1 MATIENRAHYLKSL
15 SDLKDSLLDLA
26 SMVDKA
32 MHLSIFVLKSRDHR
46 QAERVILS
54 DSKIN
59 AKRYELEDEALEMLA
74 TQQPVLSRDL
84 RLVAAVMHIAGELER
99 MGDYA
104 KGLARISEMMA
115 GIPPT
120 SSLVTIDKMMQI
132 SRDMLN
138 QALDAFVRG
147 DVELARK
154 VIARDDEVDALYNQ
168 AYKELLALML
178 NDNQVVDLATMMLW
192 AIHNVERLGDRV
204 TNICERIVFVETG
217 QVMTG
222 SPHLH
227 AD

>member
-1 MATIENRAHYLKSL
+1 MATTDNRAHYLKNL

-32 MHLSIFVLKSRDHR
+32 MHLSIFVMKSRDHR
-46 QAERVILS
+46 QAERIILA

-59 AKRYELEDEALEMLA
+59 AKRYELEDEALAMLA

-154 VIARDDEVDALYNQ
+154 VIARDDEVDVLYNQ

-178 NDNQVVDLATMMLW
+178 NDNQVVDLATMLLW

-217 QVMTG
+217 QVTAG